1 LRTPIYKTGGPWR
14 NLQIPEDTN
23 KVDSEKDL
31 AQSNCH
37 DDGQIDNCKPI
48 DDDSTNYCHNYN
60 YDHNYNH
67 HGNNNNSFADSFQL
81 LRF

>member
-1 LRTPIYKTGGPWR
+1 
-14 NLQIPEDTN
+14 LQFPEDAN
-23 KVDSEKDL
+23 KNDSEKNL

-37 DDGQIDNCKPI
+37 DDGQIDNRKPI
-48 DDDSTNYCHNYN
+48 DDDSTNYNYN
-60 YDHNYNH
+60 YCHNYNH